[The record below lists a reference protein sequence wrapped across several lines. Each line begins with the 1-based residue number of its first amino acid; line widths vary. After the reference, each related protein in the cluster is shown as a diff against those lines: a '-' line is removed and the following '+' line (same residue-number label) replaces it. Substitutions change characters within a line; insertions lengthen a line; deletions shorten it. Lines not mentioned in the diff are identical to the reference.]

1 MATKAK
7 TKTTKTAKSAGSR
20 LEGTILEQPFAVANK
35 AFLASIGLADQVV
48 TGFGEKFD
56 EFAADGEKVRDRAK
70 KSTDEIAR
78 EAGSSFDSFQKNAKK
93 RADQL
98 VESILSMSP
107 VATSSDVHALNAK
120 LDKVLAEVAK

>member
-7 TKTTKTAKSAGSR
+7 TKTTKTAGDRIEGS
-20 LEGTILEQPFAVANK
+20 ILEQPFAVANK

-48 TGFGEKFD
+48 TGFGQKFD
-56 EFAADGEKVRDRAK
+56 EFAADGEKLRDRAK
-70 KSTDEIAR
+70 KSADEFAK
-78 EAGSSFDSFQKNAKK
+78 EAGSSFDTVQKNLKK
-93 RADQL
+93 RADQA

>member
-7 TKTTKTAKSAGSR
+7 TKTAKPAAGR
-20 LEGTILEQPFAVANK
+20 LDGTILEQPFAAANK

-48 TGFGEKFD
+48 TGFGQKFD

-70 KSTDEIAR
+70 KS
-78 EAGSSFDSFQKNAKK
+78 
-93 RADQL
+93 ADQL
-98 VESILSMSP
+98 RKDAGSNFDTATKNLKERADKVVASILSMSP
-107 VATSSDVHALNAK
+107 VATSNDVDALNAK

>member
-7 TKTTKTAKSAGSR
+7 TKKSKAVAER
-20 LEGTILEQPFAVANK
+20 IDGTILEQPVAAATK

-48 TGFGEKFD
+48 TGVGQKFD

-70 KSTDEIAR
+70 KSADKLR
-78 EAGSSFDSFQKNAKK
+78 KDAGSNFDTARKNLKARTDK
-93 RADQL
+93 L
-98 VESILSMSP
+98 VASVLSMSP
-107 VATSSDVHALNAK
+107 VATSNDVDALNAK